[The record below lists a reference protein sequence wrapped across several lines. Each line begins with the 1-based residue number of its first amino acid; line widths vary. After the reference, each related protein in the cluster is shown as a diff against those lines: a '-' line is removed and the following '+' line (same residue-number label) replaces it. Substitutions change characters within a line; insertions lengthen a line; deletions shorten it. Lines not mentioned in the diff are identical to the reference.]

1 MEEAHKKL
9 AHMLAKGGLLDMIKE
24 LASMPF
30 QQLKAK
36 LAEFVGAT
44 QTDSSRMEVH
54 KQEGTPEPSKE
65 SGRGAMQ
72 YHAAQHPNHL
82 KQQRTR
88 KITGCHEEVANAR
101 PSIGTELCVD
111 VAGQIELVASMRKVN
126 PTTYCVRR
134 LCPHTSTSGTSS
146 RRLKAQESD
155 SAISSAARSTTRQVC
170 KILPP

>member
-82 KQQRTR
+82 KQQCTEKTTR
-88 KITGCHEEVANAR
+88 DPKELTNAWA
-101 PSIGTELCVD
+101 SIDTELCVD
-111 VAGQIELVASMRKVN
+111 IAGQKERAASM
-126 PTTYCVRR
+126 
-134 LCPHTSTSGTSS
+134 
-146 RRLKAQESD
+146 
-155 SAISSAARSTTRQVC
+155 
-170 KILPP
+170 